1 MNVARW
7 KSRPALIALL
17 CLTLWG
23 GAPAGAQDA
32 ANYPAAG
39 RTIRLIVPHGSG
51 SGADILARLVG
62 PKLAERWK
70 VNAVADNRTGA
81 SGDIGIVAAAGAEP
95 DGYTLLC
102 VATVFTINPFMKK
115 SPPYDPVKNFVP
127 VSLLATSVLSLLVG
141 PNVPAKTLPE
151 FVALAHR
158 QPGKLNY
165 ASSGIGSPQFVTMEL
180 LKLETK
186 SDIVHIPYKD
196 APSMFRGML
205 TDEVQAQIQP
215 LQTAA
220 PQVANGNAR
229 MLAVM
234 SANRAP
240 SFPDVP
246 TMRDLGYPNFLV
258 ETWYGIFAPAGT
270 PAPIAA
276 KLSAELNAIL
286 QEPEVRAQLER
297 QGMIPVGGPPEH
309 LGKFVQEDLARWQRV
324 VTETG
329 LKPE

>member
-1 MNVARW
+1 MNLRW
-7 KSRPALIALL
+7 KSHASMFALGI
-17 CLTLWG
+17 TLASA
-23 GAPAGAQDA
+23 APVGAQDA
-32 ANYPAAG
+32 ASYPIAG
-39 RTIRLIVPHGSG
+39 RSFRLIVPHGSG

-70 VNAVADNRTGA
+70 VNVHADNRTGA

-115 SPPYDPVKNFVP
+115 NPPYDPVKSFAP

-141 PNVPAKTLPE
+141 PKVPAKTLPE
-151 FVALAHR
+151 FVALAHK

-186 SDIVHIPYKD
+186 TDIVHIPYKD

-240 SFPDVP
+240 AFPDVP
-246 TMRDLGYPNFLV
+246 TMRDLGYPNFVV
-258 ETWYGIFAPAGT
+258 ETWYGVFAPAGT
-270 PAPIAA
+270 PAPIVA
-276 KLSAELNAIL
+276 KLSAELNSIL
-286 QEPEVRAQLER
+286 QEPDVREQLAR
-297 QGMIPVGGPPEH
+297 QGMIPVGGSPER
-309 LGKFVQEDLARWQRV
+309 LRDFVQEDLARWKRV

>member
-1 MNVARW
+1 M
-7 KSRPALIALL
+7 ALIG
-17 CLTLWG
+17 LTLVG
-23 GAPAGAQDA
+23 AAPAKAQDA
-32 ANYPAAG
+32 AGYPVAG
-39 RTIRLIVPHGSG
+39 RNIRLIVPHGAG
-51 SGADILARLVG
+51 AGADILARLVG

-70 VNAVADNRTGA
+70 VNVVADNRTGA

-115 SPPYDPVKNFVP
+115 TPPYDPVKSFEP

-141 PNVPAKTLPE
+141 PNVQAKTLPE
-151 FVALAHR
+151 FVELARR

-186 SDIVHIPYKD
+186 TDIVHIPYKD

-220 PQVANGNAR
+220 PQVANGNAH
-229 MLAVM
+229 MLVVM

-240 SFPDVP
+240 AFPDVP
-246 TMRDLGYPNFLV
+246 TMRDLGYPNFIV
-258 ETWYGIFAPAGT
+258 ETWYGVFAPVGT
-270 PAPIAA
+270 PAPIVK
-276 KLSAELNAIL
+276 KLSAEINAIL
-286 QEPEVRAQLER
+286 QEPDIQAQLAR
-297 QGMIPVGGPPEH
+297 QGMIPVGGPPER
-309 LGKFVQEDLARWQRV
+309 LGTYVKEDLARWKRV
-324 VTETG
+324 VIETG

>member
-1 MNVARW
+1 MMNLRW
-7 KSRPALIALL
+7 KSHVSMLALL
-17 CLTLWG
+17 GTTFASA
-23 GAPAGAQDA
+23 APAGAQDVT
-32 ANYPAAG
+32 NYPIAG
-39 RTIRLIVPHGSG
+39 RSIRLIVPHGAG

-70 VNAVADNRTGA
+70 VNVHADNRTGA

-115 SPPYDPVKNFVP
+115 NPPYDPVKSFVP

-141 PNVPAKTLPE
+141 PKVPAKTLPE
-151 FVALAHR
+151 FVALAHK

-240 SFPDVP
+240 AFPDVP
-246 TMRDLGYPNFLV
+246 TMRDLGYPNFVV
-258 ETWYGIFAPAGT
+258 ETWYGVFAPAGT

-276 KLSAELNAIL
+276 KVSAELNSIL
-286 QEPEVRAQLER
+286 QEPDVREQLAR
-297 QGMIPVGGPPEH
+297 PGMIPVGGPPEH
-309 LGKFVQEDLARWQRV
+309 LRDFVQEDLARWQRV
-324 VTETG
+324 VAETG